1 MTGAG
6 VAAFQM
12 LVGVGSFLGLTLG
25 GRAADRQAGGLSVTL
40 AFAGLAVGAGL
51 HGLELSGG
59 APEGLP
65 TYLVVG
71 LTVLIGSTSLFSVMP
86 VIQSRLIQRAPA
98 AAPLALAFNGSSAAL
113 GQAFGGALGGLLI
126 TQAGAPSVTFA
137 SAVIALSA
145 AGFWWL
151 TNGRAQPSPAK
162 LAAS

>member
-1 MTGAG
+1 MTHDLLVARAQGRFLATRMLASVGTALAISLAMGA
-6 VAAFQM
+6 VANASSG
-12 LVGVGSFLGLTLG
+12 LVG
-25 GRAADRQAGGLSVTL
+25 RL
-40 AFAGLAVGAGL
+40 AQV
-51 HGLELSGG
+51 
-59 APEGLP
+59 
-65 TYLVVG
+65 
-71 LTVLIGSTSLFSVMP
+71 
-86 VIQSRLIQRAPA
+86 PA

-137 SAVIALSA
+137 SAVIAVSA